1 MRMLRMM
8 LLIVGLSGF
17 ATAYPTTPNPT
28 SVPEIDP
35 GSATTAFALV
45 SGTVLVLRG
54 RRKG

>member
-1 MRMLRMM
+1 MLRMM